1 MENYSLVQADFLKNP
16 KYLFLYLAIAILAAF
31 LFIVMIILAVVLILL
46 RKKQQEKGTWILFA
60 LSIKFNVTCSHLY
73 RQGNLGVGLI
83 YISFNIDSTTVLKKK
98 TKSFRPIWEGRTLTQ
113 KCRDR
118 WFNALKNDK
127 SQKANADVVA

>member
-1 MENYSLVQADFLKNP
+1 MIRKEYIASMAQYSLG
-16 KYLFLYLAIAILAAF
+16 LF
-31 LFIVMIILAVVLILL
+31 
-46 RKKQQEKGTWILFA
+46 R
-60 LSIKFNVTCSHLY
+60 
-73 RQGNLGVGLI
+73 
-83 YISFNIDSTTVLKKK
+83 ST

>member
-31 LFIVMIILAVVLILL
+31 LFIVMIILVVVLILL

-98 TKSFRPIWEGRTLTQ
+98 NQEFSAHLGR
-113 KCRDR
+113 
-118 WFNALKNDK
+118 KNTY
-127 SQKANADVVA
+127 SEM

>member
-1 MENYSLVQADFLKNP
+1 MIRKEHTLPLWHSIHLVCFRSA
-16 KYLFLYLAIAILAAF
+16 
-31 LFIVMIILAVVLILL
+31 
-46 RKKQQEKGTWILFA
+46 
-60 LSIKFNVTCSHLY
+60 
-73 RQGNLGVGLI
+73 
-83 YISFNIDSTTVLKKK
+83 